1 MLGADGLPATIVL
14 VVRDR
19 GRGGLDSGLLAI
31 LVLTQSKQLLQY
43 RQDADASQQR
53 PALVIVAIEARVVAI
68 EADSG
73 DAVRCVDAGR
83 LTDERPVHGTFVD

>member
-19 GRGGLDSGLLAI
+19 GGGGVDSGLSAI
-31 LVLTQSKQLLQY
+31 CVLMRLLQVLQY
-43 RQDADASQQR
+43 GQDADASQQR

-73 DAVRCVDAGR
+73 DAVRCVDAAR
-83 LTDERPVHGTFVD
+83 LTDERPVHGMFAD